1 MSNEHGQAMMF
12 FRIRRSEQKVLIDK
26 VLPSLYNK
34 RVSTGYLMEDHRLK
48 SYCLVVE
55 TKSFSRAAQ
64 AKHMTQSAM
73 SRLVKSLEDELG
85 VTLLHRKGK
94 AAVPTPEGRLFY
106 EHARKILEGY
116 ARMEQDL
123 GFATR
128 AAKGVL
134 RLGAG
139 RTPAIHLLPQVIYE
153 FAKMHP
159 DIRIDLSVRGTASV
173 LRDLR
178 DGKIDVGIVG
188 GTVIDGSFST
198 EIIAEDEIVLIAP
211 ENHPLTKK
219 KNVTIQDLIAEPFI
233 LPEHGSGTR
242 ALVDAFFR
250 EARLDAKNIK
260 VRMTLGSP
268 EFVVQMVRAGMG
280 IAFASKWSI
289 FAAVTEGTVR
299 LLQVPARKMKQH
311 IYLINTDR
319 ETVSPFVNIFNEFI
333 KRHRFF
339 IPF

>member
-1 MSNEHGQAMMF
+1 MSMGRRCLFPDQAS
-12 FRIRRSEQKVLIDK
+12 RKKVLIDK
-26 VLPSLYNK
+26 VLSSLYNK
-34 RVSTGYLMEDHRLK
+34 HVSTGYPMEDHRLK

-94 AAVPTPEGRLFY
+94 VAVPTPEGRLFY

-116 ARMEQDL
+116 TRMEQDL

-128 AAKGVL
+128 AAKDVL
-134 RLGAG
+134 RLGTS
-139 RTPAIHLLPQVIYE
+139 RTPAIHLLPEAVYE
-153 FAKMHP
+153 FAKTHP
-159 DIRIDLSVRGTASV
+159 EIRIDLSVRGAASV

-178 DGKIDVGIVG
+178 DNKIDVGIVE
-188 GTVIDGSFST
+188 GTVVDGSFSA

-219 KNVTIQDLIAEPFI
+219 KDITIQDLIAEPFI
-233 LPEHGSGTR
+233 LPEQGSGTR

-268 EFVVQMVRAGMG
+268 EFVVQMVQAGMG

-289 FAAVTEGTVR
+289 FTAVTEGTVK
-299 LLQVPARKMKQH
+299 LLRVPARKMKQH

-319 ETVSPFVNIFNEFI
+319 ETVSPFVGIFSEFI
-333 KRHRFF
+333 KGHSFF

>member
-1 MSNEHGQAMMF
+1 
-12 FRIRRSEQKVLIDK
+12 
-26 VLPSLYNK
+26 
-34 RVSTGYLMEDHRLK
+34 MEDHRLK

-128 AAKGVL
+128 ADKGVL

-139 RTPAIHLLPQVIYE
+139 RTPAIHLLPEAIYE
-153 FAKMHP
+153 FAKTHP
-159 DIRIDLSVRGTASV
+159 EIRIDLSVGRTSSV

-178 DGKIDVGIVG
+178 DNKIDVGIVE
-188 GTVIDGSFST
+188 GTIMDDSFSA

-219 KNVTIQDLIAEPFI
+219 KNITIQDLIAEPFI
-233 LPEHGSGTR
+233 LPEQGSGTR
-242 ALVDAFFR
+242 TLVDAFFR

-260 VRMTLGSP
+260 VRMALGSP
-268 EFVVQMVRAGMG
+268 EFVVQMVQAGMG

-289 FAAVTEGTVR
+289 FTAVTEGTVK
-299 LLQVPARKMKQH
+299 LLRVPARKMKQH

-333 KRHRFF
+333 KGHSFF